1 MPGFEVFGAE
11 EREAINEI
19 FDPNGGI
26 VFAHGFDA
34 LRNGVYRVRDYEAA
48 YAKKMGAKYAQAVSS
63 GTAALAVGLAALG
76 VGAGDEVITQSHT
89 FVATVEAIILL
100 GATPVIVDV
109 DETLNMSPQ
118 ALEQAISPRTKAV
131 IPVHMLG
138 VPAKMD
144 EILSTARRYGLSVLE
159 DAAQALGGS
168 YRGKRVGTLGR
179 VGAFSTD
186 AGKTLNTGEGGMVVT
201 DDEQLFIRARAF
213 HDHGHEY
220 SKVCSRGEE
229 RAQSFGF
236 NFRMTELQ
244 GAIGLAQL
252 RKLEVVLERQRENKR
267 KLKAKIGNLPIRFR
281 EIPDAEG
288 EIGDTLVFSL
298 ETKKLAKAFVA
309 EMKKE
314 GLGTKNIPDAMNWHF
329 AKNWKHMA
337 KPLCLAP
344 EAFETRWTAS
354 DLLLSRAV
362 ALPIMVKMDDE
373 RIDAIAAK
381 LRVIAERVI

>member
-1 MPGFEVFGAE
+1 MPGFEVFGEE
-11 EREAINEI
+11 ERNAINEI
-19 FDPNGGI
+19 FDLNGG
-26 VFAHGFDA
+26 VMFAHGFDA
-34 LRNGVYRVRDYEAA
+34 LRKGVYRVREYEAA
-48 YAKKMGAKYAQAVSS
+48 YAHKMGVQHAQAVSS

-76 VGAGDEVITQSHT
+76 VAPGDEVITQSHT

-100 GATPVIVDV
+100 GAKPVIVDV
-109 DETLNMSPQ
+109 DESLNMAPQ
-118 ALEQAISPRTKAV
+118 CLEQAISSHTKAI

-144 EILSTARRYGLSVLE
+144 EILSIARRFDVPIME
-159 DAAQALGGS
+159 DSAQALGGS
-168 YRGKRVGTLGR
+168 YKGRKLGTLGQ
-179 VGAFSTD
+179 VGAYSTD

-201 DDEQLFIRARAF
+201 DDKALFDRARAY

-220 SKVCSRGEE
+220 SKALGRGQEG
-229 RAQSFGF
+229 ALGFGF

-252 RKLEVVLERQRENKR
+252 RKLDFILARQRENKR

-281 EIPDAEG
+281 EVPDVDG
-288 EIGDTLVFSL
+288 EIGDTLIFSL
-298 ETKKLAKAFVA
+298 ESADLACAFVA

-329 AKNWKHMA
+329 ARNWTHMA
-337 KPLCLAP
+337 TPLQIAP
-344 EAFETRWTAS
+344 EAFKTQWQAS
-354 DLLLSRAV
+354 DSLLSRAI

-373 RIDAIAAK
+373 RIETIASK
-381 LRVIAERVI
+381 LHAIAERVV